1 MANNFEPY
9 KKASFR
15 TEKGKTISVEKYKS
29 LPFTNDAL
37 KVMAQK
43 GAFEGTVIIADR
55 QTEPRGTLG
64 KKFFPEDTAALHM
77 SILLRPSFSVNQSL
91 MLTSMAAVAVA
102 RAIKSNSD
110 AEIGIKWVNDIY
122 FKKKKI
128 SGVLAEGVVNNENGF
143 DYVII
148 GISLS
153 LLPAVFPPKLADI
166 IAEVF
171 SEDKEGTSDKLAH
184 SILSEFFSMYEN
196 FNMDN
201 SFIEEYRAL
210 SILDGK
216 RVHVLVNG
224 ERQAATALEI
234 TENAH
239 LSVRLKDGSEYVLNS
254 TAELLD

>member
-1 MANNFEPY
+1 MAKKFEPY
-9 KKASFR
+9 KKISFC
-15 TEKGKTISVEKYKS
+15 TEKGKSLSVEKYKT
-29 LPFTNDAL
+29 LPFTNDVL
-37 KVMAQK
+37 KAMAQK
-43 GAFEGTVIIADR
+43 GAFEGTVIIADK

-64 KKFFPEDTAALHM
+64 KQFFPDDTAGLHM

-91 MLTSMAAVAVA
+91 LLTSMAAVAVA

-110 AEIGIKWVNDIY
+110 AEFGIKWVNDIY
-122 FKKKKI
+122 CKKKKI
-128 SGVLAEGVVNNENGF
+128 SGVLAEGVINSDNRF

-148 GISLS
+148 GISLNLFS
-153 LLPAVFPPKLADI
+153 SVFPPKLADI

-171 SEDKEGTSDKLAH
+171 SDEREGTADKLAS
-184 SILSEFFSMYEN
+184 SILTEFFSMYEK

-201 SFIEEYRAL
+201 SFIKEYREL

-216 RVHVLVNG
+216 KVRVLVKG
-224 ERQAATALEI
+224 EKQTATVIGI

-254 TAELLD
+254 TAELL